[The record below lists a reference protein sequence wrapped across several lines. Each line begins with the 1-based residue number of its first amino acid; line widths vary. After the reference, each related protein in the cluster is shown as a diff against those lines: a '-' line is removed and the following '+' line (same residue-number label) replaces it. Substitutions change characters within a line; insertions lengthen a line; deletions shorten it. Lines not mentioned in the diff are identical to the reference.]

1 MTVIEFAGISDF
13 IGCDQKYENS
23 YSEVLRFIRERMT
36 FRVYTSVRDKFYL
49 ILVFVFIIPVGLSA
63 QNAYIQGVVQ
73 DIDGTPL
80 AGAVVMLMRDG
91 TRVAATTCKIN
102 GTFKISAHILQTDVL
117 QVSFVGFRNRQI
129 PVSAFTDWNNIRIIL
144 RETVIQLDDV
154 TVMSPSISEDFA
166 VTFGEYRYLS
176 FSCFRGRSFE
186 SSICDGGVY
195 QRIGKCEYRITGI
208 FGQPFRCG
216 TEWGA
221 CLEAGTQYSIKRYR
235 EFFCFQY

>member
-129 PVSAFTDWNNIRIIL
+129 PVSVLTDRNEIHIVLQESN
-144 RETVIQLDDV
+144 IQLDDV
-154 TVMSPSISEDFA
+154 IVMGPSISED
-166 VTFGEYRYLS
+166 
-176 FSCFRGRSFE
+176 CF
-186 SSICDGGVY
+186 
-195 QRIGKCEYRITGI
+195 QRIG
-208 FGQPFRCG
+208 P
-216 TEWGA
+216 
-221 CLEAGTQYSIKRYR
+221 
-235 EFFCFQY
+235 

>member
-63 QNAYIQGVVQ
+63 QNTYIQGVVQ

-91 TRVAATTCKIN
+91 TRVAATTCKITVLLKSQL
-102 GTFKISAHILQTDVL
+102 TFCKPM
-117 QVSFVGFRNRQI
+117 F
-129 PVSAFTDWNNIRIIL
+129 
-144 RETVIQLDDV
+144 
-154 TVMSPSISEDFA
+154 
-166 VTFGEYRYLS
+166 YRCRLS
-176 FSCFRGRSFE
+176 DS
-186 SSICDGGVY
+186 V
-195 QRIGKCEYRITGI
+195 IGKFLFLC
-208 FGQPFRCG
+208 
-216 TEWGA
+216 
-221 CLEAGTQYSIKRYR
+221 
-235 EFFCFQY
+235 

>member
-117 QVSFVGFRNRQI
+117 
-129 PVSAFTDWNNIRIIL
+129 P
-144 RETVIQLDDV
+144 
-154 TVMSPSISEDFA
+154 
-166 VTFGEYRYLS
+166 
-176 FSCFRGRSFE
+176 
-186 SSICDGGVY
+186 
-195 QRIGKCEYRITGI
+195 
-208 FGQPFRCG
+208 
-216 TEWGA
+216 
-221 CLEAGTQYSIKRYR
+221 
-235 EFFCFQY
+235 

>member
-154 TVMSPSISEDFA
+154 TVMSPSR
-166 VTFGEYRYLS
+166 TFGEYRYLS

-216 TEWGA
+216 AEWGA
-221 CLEAGTQYSIKRYR
+221 CLEAGTQYPIERYR

>member
-129 PVSAFTDWNNIRIIL
+129 PVSVLTDRNEIHIVLQESN
-144 RETVIQLDDV
+144 IQLDDV
-154 TVMSPSISEDFA
+154 IVMGPSI
-166 VTFGEYRYLS
+166 
-176 FSCFRGRSFE
+176 
-186 SSICDGGVY
+186 
-195 QRIGKCEYRITGI
+195 
-208 FGQPFRCG
+208 
-216 TEWGA
+216 
-221 CLEAGTQYSIKRYR
+221 
-235 EFFCFQY
+235 

>member
-91 TRVAATTCKIN
+91 TRVAATT
-102 GTFKISAHILQTDVL
+102 L
-117 QVSFVGFRNRQI
+117 
-129 PVSAFTDWNNIRIIL
+129 
-144 RETVIQLDDV
+144 
-154 TVMSPSISEDFA
+154 
-166 VTFGEYRYLS
+166 
-176 FSCFRGRSFE
+176 
-186 SSICDGGVY
+186 
-195 QRIGKCEYRITGI
+195 
-208 FGQPFRCG
+208 
-216 TEWGA
+216 
-221 CLEAGTQYSIKRYR
+221 
-235 EFFCFQY
+235 